1 MKSLFNYPEYIEVNN
16 KKYKIDT
23 NFKTAIKCNDIS
35 MDQNISIDEKILAMI
50 YLLFGKD
57 ELVDIKKD
65 NSLIEPF
72 GEKILY
78 YLQCG
83 NTAKNNKDN
92 KKEKEPDMDFIQDM
106 PFIEA
111 SFMSDYGISLE
122 ESNMH
127 WWKFYHLIGGLSNSE
142 MGNCCIL
149 NRIRNLR
156 NTDLSEIKDPKER
169 KKIKEAKEYFALK
182 KEKKIKTFTEEE
194 LKNMEEYH
202 KLIDNRKEQ

>member
-1 MKSLFNYPEYIEVNN
+1 MTLLFNYPEYVEVNN

-23 NFKTAIKCNDIS
+23 DFKVAIKCNDIS
-35 MDQNISIDEKILAMI
+35 MDQNISVDEKIFAMI
-50 YLLFGKD
+50 YLLFGK
-57 ELVDIKKD
+57 EALEDIKQNND
-65 NSLIEPF
+65 LVEQF

-83 NTAKNNKDN
+83 NISNNNDNNNKN
-92 KKEKEPDMDFIQDM
+92 KEPDMDFIQDM
-106 PFIEA
+106 PYIEA
-111 SFMSDYGISLE
+111 SFMSDYGINLE

-127 WWKFYHLIGGLSNSE
+127 WWKFYHLISGLSNSE

-156 NTDLSEIKDPKER
+156 NMELSEIKDPKER
-169 KKIKEAKEYFALK
+169 KKIKEAKEYFSLK
-182 KEKKIKTFTEEE
+182 KEKKVKTFTEEE

-202 KLIDNRKEQ
+202 KLIEGKEQ